1 MRRLGYLLS
10 IIVLLFVTTACSNSG
25 DTSTSKENS
34 NGKNKDEKI
43 VIGTSV
49 ASLGFLF
56 FVEGQKAA
64 EEAANELGIKT
75 IFYDAEENQAKQN
88 QDIEDMIV
96 KGVDAIVVAPVT
108 TEGIVPAIKQA
119 NEKGIPVFTVDR
131 YVESDEVDIVAHL
144 GTDNID
150 MGANAAELFV
160 KGLEDKYPNEKVF
173 KVAELIGTAGSST
186 AMERGE
192 GIHSVLENHPKIEF
206 VANLNADFQSTEA
219 MSTTEDILTSN
230 KELHGII
237 AHNDMMIEGAFR
249 AADAAGRA
257 KDLILVGMD
266 GQKSTVEQIIAGDIY
281 GSYLQQAAMLGDGVR
296 AAVEFLDGK
305 EIEEIIAIPTEE
317 INPENAEEMIN
328 KAW

>member
-1 MRRLGYLLS
+1 MRKISLFMTIIMLLAV
-10 IIVLLFVTTACSNSG
+10 ITGCSNS
-25 DTSTSKENS
+25 STPSTGEGNS
-34 NGKNKDEKI
+34 DKI

-64 EEAANELGIKT
+64 EAAAEELGID
-75 IFYDAEENQAKQN
+75 INFYDAEENQAKQN

-119 NEKGIPVFTVDR
+119 NEKNIPVFTVDR
-131 YVESDEVDIVAHL
+131 YVDSDEVEIVAHL

-150 MGANAAELFV
+150 MGANAAELFI
-160 KGLEDKYPNEKVF
+160 KGLEAKYPNVEVF

-186 AMERGE
+186 AMERGK
-192 GIHSVLENHPKIEF
+192 GIHSILENHSKIEF
-206 VANLNADFQSTEA
+206 VANLNADFQTTEA
-219 MSTTEDILTSN
+219 VSTTEDILTSN

-257 KDLILVGMD
+257 EDLILVGMD
-266 GQKSTVEQIIAGDIY
+266 GQKSTVEQIIKGDIY
-281 GSYLQQAAMLGDGVR
+281 GSYLQQAAMLGEGVR
-296 AAVEFLDGK
+296 TAVKHLDG
-305 EIEEIIAIPTEE
+305 EEVEKVIAIPTEE
-317 INPENAEEMIN
+317 INPENAEEMVK